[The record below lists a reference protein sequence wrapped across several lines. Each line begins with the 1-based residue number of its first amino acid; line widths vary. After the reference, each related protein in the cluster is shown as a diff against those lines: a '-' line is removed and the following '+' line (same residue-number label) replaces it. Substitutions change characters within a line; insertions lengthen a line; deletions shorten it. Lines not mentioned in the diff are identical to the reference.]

1 MTKIKICGI
10 TNVDDARCAIENGAD
25 YVGLIFA
32 PSRRCVIKGNAK
44 MIVDAHKDFTGWVG
58 VFLNGKK
65 KEIEE
70 LLQGLPIKILQ
81 FHGDETPAFCNYF
94 INRGY
99 SVIKTVPVK
108 GNSIGLDPRDY
119 DKVPYFLF
127 DSVVNGQSGGT
138 GMPFSWSVIDT
149 LNLREFVPKIILSG
163 GLAPDNVSAAI
174 KQVAPYAVD
183 ASSRLEKE
191 PGLKDHKLIKDFITA
206 ARSV

>member
-44 MIVDAHKDFTGWVG
+44 MIVDEHKDFTGWVG

-81 FHGDETPAFCNYF
+81 FHGDESPAFCNYF

-99 SVIKTVPVK
+99 AVIKTVPVK
-108 GNSIGLDPRDY
+108 GSSLGLDPRDY

-127 DSVVNGQSGGT
+127 DSVVNGQTGGT